1 MNERLRK
8 FFEFRIPLISYCL
21 MFVIILLLYLFNES
35 FFPLHLKRQQCGIL
49 LLFAGF
55 AVRVLASFTT
65 RYLGK
70 LKITGIYAI
79 CRQPLLLAQLISLL
93 GMNLIVSNY
102 FFFIASLFIFVCNDC
117 LAMIK
122 YDKILSHHYRDIWKI
137 YSGQTNFILPSSSR
151 MKDVFQPS
159 LSVAEADNSS
169 NLPIFL
175 ALYVILIEIATLS
188 GM

>member
-1 MNERLRK
+1 MNERLRN
-8 FFEFRIPLISYCL
+8 FFEFRVPLISYGL
-21 MFVIILLLYLFNES
+21 VFVVIFVLYLFNES
-35 FFPLHLKRQQCGIL
+35 FFPLHLKVQQCGIL

-70 LKITGIYAI
+70 LKITGIYAL
-79 CRQPLLLAQLISLL
+79 CRQPLLLAQFISLL

-117 LAMIK
+117 FAMVK
-122 YDKILSHHYRDIWKI
+122 YDKILAYHYRDIWKI
-137 YSGQTNFILPSSSR
+137 YSAQTNFFLPSSAR
-151 MKDVFQPS
+151 IKDIFRPS
-159 LSVAEADNSS
+159 LSIAEADNSS

-175 ALYVILIEIATLS
+175 VIYVILIEIATLS
-188 GM
+188 NM